1 MEGKLKKKLAILRG
15 IVEDGAD
22 TLAIDGALAPIAEAQ
37 DPSTIAPLLL
47 LLRDVQDDHGMW
59 SILHA
64 AEQFDDKTYL
74 SSFLSVLPDVEA
86 VAPKWASILVMRVL
100 NSDTYRLELARQLR
114 DADAAVR
121 RSTKQI
127 CERIN
132 SVDPQF
138 LAKTTVV
145 LVAAG

>member
-1 MEGKLKKKLAILRG
+1 MEERLKTKLAILRQV
-15 IVEDGAD
+15 VEDGAD
-22 TLAIDGALAPIAEAQ
+22 TLAIDAALAPIAEAQ
-37 DPSTIAPLLL
+37 DQSTIAPLLL

-64 AEQFDDKTYL
+64 AEQFDDRTYL

-86 VAPKWASILVMRVL
+86 MAPRWASILVMRVL
-100 NSDTYRLELARQLR
+100 NSDTSRLELVRQLLG
-114 DADAAVR
+114 ADAAIK
-121 RSTKQI
+121 RSAKQI

-132 SVDPQF
+132 AVDPQF
-138 LAKTTVV
+138 LAKTTVI